1 MVKTI
6 NIKYQFLEILWK
18 YSIVENYVKSFINFK
33 QNIFITNKLTFS
45 KKNEIIYIQKKG
57 GITNED

>member
-1 MVKTI
+1 MLKV
-6 NIKYQFLEILWK
+6 
-18 YSIVENYVKSFINFK
+18 FINFK
-33 QNIFITNKLTFS
+33 QNIYVANKLTFL